1 MPAQKRSLP
10 ENLTDDD
17 DPTHH
22 HRLRPKQS
30 RQQDEHQ
37 LQLQQQEEGTV
48 VVEEQEQEQ
57 EEEEEEEEDE
67 DGAEEEHD
75 RDEVDDSEGSPSST
89 SQEKPEFVLV
99 QLPEIRKD
107 VHCPICLGIIKKT
120 RTVMECLHRFCRE
133 CIDKSMRMGNNE
145 CPACRTHCASRR
157 SLRDDPNYDALIAT
171 LYPDIEKYEQEELA
185 FHEEER
191 TRNEQ
196 IQASI
201 AQIFE
206 RQSEALI
213 KRRSLGKD
221 TQDAFIMRPQ
231 RNNRNAFQ
239 RRRNSRATELQGFED
254 NEDENDN
261 SNTGTKSPS
270 AEERH
275 TEVRPRRL
283 RRRPGFRS
291 SQPSSS
297 VINSNGGCT
306 ENLREN
312 KGISSGLVW
321 SSEMLAWGR
330 GGARSHTR
338 HGIASGCNNKN
349 SRSTRLS
356 KLVEYLRSLKENND
370 ELDIHLMLISLDKRC
385 TPSLQQPHLCCRPSL
400 SVKHL
405 CEYVAR
411 QTPLQAEEVE
421 FFSVKGHHS
430 SNDDKLTE
438 NPSALMNDLDSVPLL
453 IDPCRY
459 DLQMLQAEETLAG
472 IKANSSSRDRLIL
485 AYRRKEI

>member
-10 ENLTDDD
+10 ESLSDSDDE
-17 DPTHH
+17 DPTHIH
-22 HRLRPKQS
+22 HHQRAKQS
-30 RQQDEHQ
+30 RAQDEYQ
-37 LQLQQQEEGTV
+37 LLQEEEKV
-48 VVEEQEQEQ
+48 VAVEGNEEN
-57 EEEEEEEEDE
+57 EEEEEEEE
-67 DGAEEEHD
+67 EHD
-75 RDEVDDSEGSPSST
+75 RDEAGDSEGSPSST
-89 SQEKPEFVLV
+89 SEEKPEFLFV

-157 SLRDDPNYDALIAT
+157 SLRDDPNYDALIAA
-171 LYPDIEKYEQEELA
+171 LYPDIEKYEEEELA

-201 AQIFE
+201 AQIFQ

-213 KRRSLGKD
+213 RRRTFGKD
-221 TQDAFIMRPQ
+221 TPDAFITRSQ
-231 RNNRNAFQ
+231 RNNRSSFL
-239 RRRNSRATELQGFED
+239 RRRSSRATEIQGSVD

-261 SNTGTKSPS
+261 NNMGKNSSSTD
-270 AEERH
+270 ERR
-275 TEVRPRRL
+275 TEVTPRRL
-283 RRRPGFRS
+283 RRRAGSRS

-297 VINSNGGCT
+297 LANSSGGCT
-306 ENLREN
+306 ENDLEVNREN
-312 KGISSGLVW
+312 RGISPGIVW

-338 HGIASGCNNKN
+338 HGISSGCGNKN

-356 KLVEYLRSLKENND
+356 KLVDYLRSIEENND
-370 ELDIHLMLISLDKRC
+370 ELDVHLMLISLDKRC
-385 TPSLQQPHLCCRPSL
+385 TPGLQQPHLCCRPSL

-405 CEYVAR
+405 CDYVSR
-411 QTPLQAEEVE
+411 QTPLLAEEVE
-421 FFSVKGHHS
+421 FLAVKGYHS
-430 SNDDKLTE
+430 SNDEKLTL
-438 NPSALMNDLDSVPLL
+438 NPSSLMNDLDSAPLL
-453 IDPCRY
+453 VDPCRY
-459 DLQMLQAEETLAG
+459 DLQILQAEETLG
-472 IKANSSSRDRLIL
+472 GVKAICTSSRDHLIL